1 MDKYMKRSPQ
11 ITMLARTLAQS
22 NRKRSSMRTLYAVW
36 IEKDTGEFDY
46 VRETNNGSWTD
57 HSPVLQFDSK
67 DDAEIEAYKWNTGR
81 VVEYVRQQPT
91 T

>member
-1 MDKYMKRSPQ
+1 MGI
-11 ITMLARTLAQS
+11 ITYSNLSVYHHRKWKGIRT
-22 NRKRSSMRTLYAVW
+22 MVTYAVW

-46 VRETNNGSWTD
+46 VRERKGNSWSD
-57 HSPVLQFDSK
+57 SSPVMEFNNK
-67 DDAEIEAYKWNTGR
+67 DDAEIEAYRWNTGK

>member
-1 MDKYMKRSPQ
+1 MQRSPQ
-11 ITMLARTLAQS
+11 ITMMQKTLAQS
-22 NRKRSSMRTLYAVW
+22 NRKRSSMNTIYAVW

-46 VRETNNGSWTD
+46 VRDTEGGNSWSD
-57 HSPVLQFDSK
+57 SSPVLQFDSK
-67 DDAEIEAYKWNTGR
+67 NDAEIEAYRWNTGR

>member
-1 MDKYMKRSPQ
+1 MKRSPQ

-22 NRKRSSMRTLYAVW
+22 NRKRSSMTYAVW

-46 VRETNNGSWTD
+46 VRNTEGGNSWTD

-67 DDAEIEAYKWNTGR
+67 DDAEIEAYRWNTGR
-81 VVEYVRQQPT
+81 VVEYVSQPT
-91 T
+91 IKPISS

>member
-1 MDKYMKRSPQ
+1 MKRSPQ

-22 NRKRSSMRTLYAVW
+22 NRKRSSMTYAVW

-46 VRETNNGSWTD
+46 VRDTEGTNSWTD
-57 HSPVLQFDSK
+57 HSPVLQFESK
-67 DDAEIEAYKWNTGR
+67 SDAEIEAYKWNTGR

>member
-1 MDKYMKRSPQ
+1 MGNPTYYNLSVYHHRKWKGIR
-11 ITMLARTLAQS
+11 TMVT
-22 NRKRSSMRTLYAVW
+22 YAVW

-46 VRETNNGSWTD
+46 VRERKGNSWSD
-57 HSPVLQFDSK
+57 SSPVMEFNNK
-67 DDAEIEAYKWNTGR
+67 DDAEIEAYRWNTGR

>member
-1 MDKYMKRSPQ
+1 MQRSPQ

-46 VRETNNGSWTD
+46 VRDTEGTNSWTD
-57 HSPVLQFDSK
+57 HSPVLQFESK
-67 DDAEIEAYKWNTGR
+67 SDAEIEAYKWNTGR

>member
-1 MDKYMKRSPQ
+1 MGI
-11 ITMLARTLAQS
+11 ITYSNLSVYHYRKWKDIRT
-22 NRKRSSMRTLYAVW
+22 MVTYAVW

-46 VRETNNGSWTD
+46 VRETKNGSWTD

-67 DDAEIEAYKWNTGR
+67 DDAEIEAYRWNTGR

>member
-1 MDKYMKRSPQ
+1 MGI
-11 ITMLARTLAQS
+11 ITYNNLSVYHYRKWKGIRT
-22 NRKRSSMRTLYAVW
+22 MVTYAVW

-46 VRETNNGSWTD
+46 VRDTEGGNSWND

-67 DDAEIEAYKWNTGR
+67 NDAEIEAYRWNTGR

>member
-1 MDKYMKRSPQ
+1 MV
-11 ITMLARTLAQS
+11 T
-22 NRKRSSMRTLYAVW
+22 YAVW

-46 VRETNNGSWTD
+46 VRESNNGSWTD
-57 HSPVLQFDSK
+57 SSPVLQIDSK
-67 DDAEIEAYKWNTGR
+67 DDADIEAYKWNTGR

>member
-1 MDKYMKRSPQ
+1 MGI
-11 ITMLARTLAQS
+11 ITYSNLSVYHYRKWKGIRT
-22 NRKRSSMRTLYAVW
+22 MVTYAVW

-46 VRETNNGSWTD
+46 VRDTEGGNSWND
-57 HSPVLQFDSK
+57 HSPVLQFDNK
-67 DDAEIEAYKWNTGR
+67 NDAEIEAYRWNTGR

>member
-1 MDKYMKRSPQ
+1 MQRSPQ
-11 ITMLARTLAQS
+11 ITMMQKTLAQS
-22 NRKRSSMRTLYAVW
+22 NRKRSSMKTIYAVW

-46 VRETNNGSWTD
+46 VRETKNGSWTD

-67 DDAEIEAYKWNTGR
+67 DDAEIEAYRWNTGR

>member
-1 MDKYMKRSPQ
+1 MQRSPQ
-11 ITMLARTLAQS
+11 ITMMQKTLAQS
-22 NRKRSSMRTLYAVW
+22 NRKRSSMKTIYAVW

-46 VRETNNGSWTD
+46 VRDTEGGNSWND
-57 HSPVLQFDSK
+57 HSPVLQFDNK
-67 DDAEIEAYKWNTGR
+67 NDAEIEAYRWNTGR

>member
-1 MDKYMKRSPQ
+1 MKRSPQ

-22 NRKRSSMRTLYAVW
+22 NRKRSSMTYAVW

-46 VRETNNGSWTD
+46 VRNTEGGNSWTD

-67 DDAEIEAYKWNTGR
+67 DDAEIEAYRWNTGR
-81 VVEYVRQQPT
+81 VVEYVSQPT

>member
-1 MDKYMKRSPQ
+1 MGI
-11 ITMLARTLAQS
+11 ITYSNLSVYHHRKWKGIRT
-22 NRKRSSMRTLYAVW
+22 MVTYAVW

-46 VRETNNGSWTD
+46 VRATQGTNSWSD
-57 HSPVLQFDSK
+57 SSPVLQFDSK
-67 DDAEIEAYKWNTGR
+67 DDAEIEAYRWNTGR

>member
-1 MDKYMKRSPQ
+1 MGI
-11 ITMLARTLAQS
+11 ITYSNLSVYHYRKWKGIRT
-22 NRKRSSMRTLYAVW
+22 MVTYAVW

-46 VRETNNGSWTD
+46 VRDTQGTNSWSD
-57 HSPVLQFDSK
+57 SSPVLQFDSK
-67 DDAEIEAYKWNTGR
+67 DDAEIEAYRWNTGR

>member
-1 MDKYMKRSPQ
+1 MGI
-11 ITMLARTLAQS
+11 ITYS
-22 NRKRSSMRTLYAVW
+22 NLSVYHYRKRKDIRIMVIYAVW

-46 VRETNNGSWTD
+46 VRESKNGSWTD
-57 HSPVLQFDSK
+57 QSPVLQFDSK
-67 DDAEIEAYKWNTGR
+67 DDAEIEAYRWNTGK

>member
-1 MDKYMKRSPQ
+1 MGI
-11 ITMLARTLAQS
+11 ITYNNLS
-22 NRKRSSMRTLYAVW
+22 VYHYRKWKDIRVMVTYAVW

-46 VRETNNGSWTD
+46 VRDTEGTNSWTD
-57 HSPVLQFDSK
+57 SSPVLQFDSK

>member
-1 MDKYMKRSPQ
+1 MGI
-11 ITMLARTLAQS
+11 ITYSNLSVYHHRKWKGIRT
-22 NRKRSSMRTLYAVW
+22 MVTYAVW

-46 VRETNNGSWTD
+46 VRERKGNSWSD
-57 HSPVLQFDSK
+57 SSPVMEFNNK
-67 DDAEIEAYKWNTGR
+67 DDAEIEAYRWNTGR